1 MDGRGASGGENK
13 QEGETVVKQQQALYC
28 HASQVLKS
36 AFYNFP
42 SPSTTI
48 DGLMLLWV
56 VQALS
61 HSLTLSY
68 GTTIIGKTWH

>member
-1 MDGRGASGGENK
+1 MVDAGKGLVELGGWMGGRGASGGENK

-42 SPSTTI
+42 STI
-48 DGLMLLWV
+48 
-56 VQALS
+56 
-61 HSLTLSY
+61 H
-68 GTTIIGKTWH
+68 HH